1 MQKRKFGA
9 LLFLVIVV
17 LFLILAYS
25 GVFHF
30 RLPNLSTYH
39 GWLPALVGLSAIL
52 DSLNPCAFSVLF
64 LTVAFLFS
72 LGRSRKKIVWAGLSF
87 IFGIFAT
94 YVLIGLGVLH
104 VLSIFNIPNFMSKIG
119 AIAIIIFGAIGLINE
134 FFPNFPIKLKIP
146 QVGYKRI
153 ATLVE
158 KATIPATLLLGF
170 VVGLF
175 EFPCTGGP
183 YLFVLGLLHDQQ
195 NALRGFGYL
204 IFYNIMFVLP
214 LLIALVIAVNKQ
226 VLETMDQIRRAET
239 KQARIWVAV
248 IMILLGVLIFVI
260 Q

>member
-1 MQKRKFGA
+1 M
-9 LLFLVIVV
+9 
-17 LFLILAYS
+17 
-25 GVFHF
+25 
-30 RLPNLSTYH
+30 
-39 GWLPALVGLSAIL
+39 
-52 DSLNPCAFSVLF
+52 
-64 LTVAFLFS
+64 
-72 LGRSRKKIVWAGLSF
+72 
-87 IFGIFAT
+87 
-94 YVLIGLGVLH
+94 
-104 VLSIFNIPNFMSKIG
+104 
-119 AIAIIIFGAIGLINE
+119 
-134 FFPNFPIKLKIP
+134 
-146 QVGYKRI
+146 
-153 ATLVE
+153 E